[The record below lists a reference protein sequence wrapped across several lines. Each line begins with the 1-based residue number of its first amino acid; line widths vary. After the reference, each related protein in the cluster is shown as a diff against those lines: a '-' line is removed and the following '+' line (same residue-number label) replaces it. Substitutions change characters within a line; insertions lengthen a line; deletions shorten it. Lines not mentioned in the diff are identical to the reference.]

1 MLVPSSLLPTVDT
14 AQTKSLS
21 FEGESV
27 TVNSGIFY
35 VDPSVWKGRVSGGLN
50 YSVSDQAA
58 YEQSGT
64 VKSAFQRD
72 QVLFRGYGYRASA
85 ILDRSQVSAIGAPG
99 VS

>member
-1 MLVPSSLLPTVDT
+1 M
-14 AQTKSLS
+14 
-21 FEGESV
+21 
-27 TVNSGIFY
+27 
-35 VDPSVWKGRVSGGLN
+35 SGGLN